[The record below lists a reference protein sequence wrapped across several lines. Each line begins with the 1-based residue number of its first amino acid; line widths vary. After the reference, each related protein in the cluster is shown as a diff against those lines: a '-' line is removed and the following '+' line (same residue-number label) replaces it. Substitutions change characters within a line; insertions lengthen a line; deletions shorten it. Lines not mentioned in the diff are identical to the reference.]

1 MPDHKIEQEHENK
14 SWEFGENRFP
24 ERRLSIFWL
33 SDEWSDEQNKQAQEE
48 TEKTVLAHRL
58 FAEFE
63 ICKNNFCD
71 SNKNRQTIGMYS
83 KQNGFPIS
91 RCNACQ
97 RIWLF

>member
-58 FAEFE
+58 FA
-63 ICKNNFCD
+63 KG
-71 SNKNRQTIGMYS
+71 RTIPLGVAHSFIREPGMCHCPE
-83 KQNGFPIS
+83 G
-91 RCNACQ
+91 
-97 RIWLF
+97 